1 MPHEIKI
8 MSTLRRPPS
17 GNRPNRNWG
26 IATELDHRTGVLPEH
41 LPFTPPGKSRQSHH
55 FVNISAAV
63 LIKSLNWRGVR
74 ILENRL
80 MPPEAWSCRDSNLF
94 FASSE

>member
-1 MPHEIKI
+1 MEPTKPK
-8 MSTLRRPPS
+8 LPS
-17 GNRPNRNWG
+17 EAVQLYNLF
-26 IATELDHRTGVLPEH
+26 IHDHRTGVLPEH